1 MNGVVTTDL
10 IFMQVQEEE
19 LMQEEIWT
27 IDRYSV
33 FAFRTGEKVE
43 ILKTVDM
50 PSGESGKGY
59 IILNKKN
66 ESVTVDAGCI
76 RLLDSTIS
84 SQ

>member
-1 MNGVVTTDL
+1 MKGVVTTDL

-19 LMQEEIWT
+19 LMEEDITT

-50 PSGESGKGY
+50 PLVKVA
-59 IILNKKN
+59 K
-66 ESVTVDAGCI
+66 A
-76 RLLDSTIS
+76 S
-84 SQ
+84 SF